1 MIKLSPGTF
10 GQVCWDNKGCGIFAL
25 LILSDWVDSGVAP
38 AASGK
43 DGSISSFSLFFHL
56 QDLLHITKHKEALLS
71 EQARLQRDVSEW
83 VQKSEDCQREGEM
96 KRQQLQAL
104 QNEVEEN
111 TAKLAQQ
118 EMVLHVS
125 DHI

>member
-1 MIKLSPGTF
+1 M
-10 GQVCWDNKGCGIFAL
+10 
-25 LILSDWVDSGVAP
+25 AP